1 MTAADSVVWLAVL
14 LGGLGTFAIRGSF
27 VFLYERLDVPA
38 LAERALRYVPAA
50 VLAALVVPAVLT
62 LGGTPVAETGLP
74 PGEAVRGLLGSDR
87 VLAAAL
93 AAVVAYYTEDV
104 LATIVVGM
112 GALLALGAL

>member
-1 MTAADSVVWLAVL
+1 MTAADSIIWLAVL
-14 LGGLGTFAIRGSF
+14 LGGIGTFAIRGSF
-27 VFLYERLDVPA
+27 VFLYERLDIPE

-62 LGGTPVAETGLP
+62 LDGIPVAEAGLSP
-74 PGEAVRGLLGSDR
+74 VAAVRVLLGSDR
-87 VLAAAL
+87 VLAAGI

-112 GALLALGAL
+112 GVLLALGAL

>member
-1 MTAADSVVWLAVL
+1 MTAADAVVWAAIVI
-14 LGGLGTFAIRGSF
+14 GGVATFAVRGSF
-27 VFLYERLDVPA
+27 IFLYARLDLPA

-62 LGGTPVAETGLP
+62 LDGTAVAETSLP
-74 PGEAVRGLLGSDR
+74 PAEAARALLESDR
-87 VLAAAL
+87 VLAAGV

-112 GALLALGAL
+112 GVLLALGAL